1 MKQPTLLAHTQTRE
15 LFGHHMLLHASELQ
29 LEAAEASE
37 VGRFNHCL
45 AAVVMTSLA
54 VEALL
59 NAVGS
64 RVANDWAVFERS
76 NPIEKLS
83 ELRTV
88 LQFPYD
94 PSGSTW
100 STLQEL
106 VGLRNDLAHVK
117 PQRFQQTNTYPE
129 HVANKFLSRRPLSTL
144 ERQITVGNAQ
154 RFINAV
160 QELKGIL
167 TNHLDPDLRF
177 GIYVDAWS
185 GSITVA
191 DHD

>member
-64 RVANDWAVFERS
+64 RVANDWAAFERS
-76 NPIEKLS
+76 NPLEKLS
-83 ELRTV
+83 YLRTV
-88 LQFPYD
+88 LQFPFD
-94 PSGSTW
+94 PLASTW
-100 STLQEL
+100 SILQEL
-106 VGLRNDLAHVK
+106 GALRNDLAHAK
-117 PQRFQQTNTYPE
+117 PQGIRETKTYAE
-129 HVANKFLSRRPLSTL
+129 HVANSFLSHRPLSTL

-167 TNHLDPDLRF
+167 TDHLEPELRF

-185 GSITVA
+185 GSISR
-191 DHD
+191 HP